1 MTSRKHNVDCQGQD
15 GGLKG
20 VRQIFLKYT
29 SWPVLSVIN
38 CLKACV
44 SLDCSLSDN
53 LLSCV

>member
-38 CLKACV
+38 CSKACV